1 MLQPSLLIA
10 EGDKQNIRNYPMSKK
25 LKIGLFGFGVVG
37 QGLYDITVSRHLN
50 LEIKKIAIKD
60 ASKKRSLP
68 SELFTTD
75 RWEILNDPEINTVIE
90 LINDAE
96 AAYEIVSYALKN
108 GKNVVSA
115 NKKMIALH
123 LEELVQLQR
132 KHDTAL
138 LYEGAVCGSIPI
150 IRNLE
155 EYYDNELLYAVSG
168 IFNGSSNYILSK
180 VFNENQ
186 TYGDALRK
194 AQELGFAETDP
205 TLDVGGYDAKFK
217 VCIAAAHAYG
227 LFINPDDVLNIGIQ
241 NLQLSDMKYVSE
253 KGQKLK
259 LVPVAK
265 KRNDNE
271 VSIYVLPKLV
281 ERDDFLYNV
290 ENEYNGV
297 SVQAAFAD
305 QQFFFGKGAGGHPTG
320 AAVFSDISAL
330 RYDYRYEY
338 KKTLVEEK
346 VDFNNEEV
354 IQVYLRFNQ
363 QRLLQ
368 ELPFISIDETFSC
381 KQYHYVV
388 GSVRLADIFNA
399 KDAILADGAFI
410 ADTGKYVAH
419 TETLAEETV
428 CCNID

>member
-1 MLQPSLLIA
+1 
-10 EGDKQNIRNYPMSKK
+10 MSKK
-25 LKIGLFGFGVVG
+25 LNIGLFGFGVVG
-37 QGLYDITVSRHLN
+37 QGLYDITVSRNLN
-50 LEIKKIAIKD
+50 LEFKKIVIKD
-60 ASKKRSLP
+60 PSKKRTLP
-68 SELFTTD
+68 SHLFTTD
-75 RWEILNDPEINTVIE
+75 KWEILNDPEINTIIE
-90 LINDAE
+90 LIDDAD

-123 LEELVQLQR
+123 LEELVNIQ
-132 KHDTAL
+132 KENGTSL

-186 TYGDALRK
+186 SYNDALKK

-205 TLDVGGYDAKFK
+205 ILDVGGYDAKYK
-217 VCIAAAHAYG
+217 VAIAAAHAYG
-227 LFINPDDVLNIGIQ
+227 LFVDPDDILNIGIQ
-241 NLQLSDMKYVSE
+241 NLQTPDLQYAKE

-265 KRNDNE
+265 KQNDKE

-281 ERDDFLYNV
+281 KKDDFLFNV

-338 KKTLVEEK
+338 KKSQTEEK
-346 VDFNNEEV
+346 INFNNEEI
-354 IQVYLRFNQ
+354 IQVYLRYNDESLVEQ
-363 QRLLQ
+363 
-368 ELPFISIDETFSC
+368 LPFIDISERYSC

-388 GSVRLADIFNA
+388 GDIKLDDIA
-399 KDAILADGAFI
+399 KAKKLILDDGAFI
-410 ADTGKYVAH
+410 ADTGNYKVLDSDSVTIEVGH
-419 TETLAEETV
+419 
-428 CCNID
+428 NID